1 MALRLGCPR
10 AQGRPF
16 AFGKKGREGGL
27 QQGVGEKSGPGR
39 RTGIGVR
46 VVRELGSVLG
56 CGHQPDGFVL
66 RSAWLLMGSS
76 GRAGFSFHCFSFV
89 FSSLSRLVGHLGR
102 ARAPELPRVVVS
114 CGGAGW

>member
-10 AQGRPF
+10 APGRPF
-16 AFGKKGREGGL
+16 VFGKKAEREAFSRGSGKWL
-27 QQGVGEKSGPGR
+27 GPGR

-76 GRAGFSFHCFSFV
+76 GRAGFSFHCFSFG
-89 FSSLSRLVGHLGR
+89 FSLLSRLVGHLGR